1 MSEQRFDRLEKM
13 MEQLIQMVGHNNAV
27 TEELRQEVKEIKSD
41 IAHLDTKI
49 ERYGEVQQQDIYHL
63 LKMMDKKLDQSATKD
78 DIDRLAL
85 DVAFLVRK
93 AAEHESDIRELRRAK

>member
-49 ERYGEVQQQDIYHL
+49 E
-63 LKMMDKKLDQSATKD
+63 
-78 DIDRLAL
+78 
-85 DVAFLVRK
+85 
-93 AAEHESDIRELRRAK
+93 